1 MKKLY
6 ESPWMEIDIFAELND
21 VITTS
26 DGVVDNGDGE
36 DPWAAAGASLEW

>member
-21 VITTS
+21 VMTTS
-26 DGVVDNGDGE
+26 DGVGDNGEGT
-36 DPWAAAGASLEW
+36 DPWATNANSLEF